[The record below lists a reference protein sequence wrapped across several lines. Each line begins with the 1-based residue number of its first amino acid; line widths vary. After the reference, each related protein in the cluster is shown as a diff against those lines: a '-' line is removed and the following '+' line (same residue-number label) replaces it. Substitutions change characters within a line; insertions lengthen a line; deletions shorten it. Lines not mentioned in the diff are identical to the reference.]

1 MLRADCTSKKE
12 ERPPRKG
19 IQQSRYSSHIE
30 QCLACIFGGDRLL
43 CISYDCTIHIIYIYT
58 DHILMSLL
66 HGLYIAT
73 SRISSYT
80 FLKGT
85 WIVMIHGTCTVDFL
99 FVLSKPSTWLRCS
112 YVSYEPLS
120 STSIG
125 QTHHGS
131 KKTKHEKRRKKYMN
145 LKSKMIPGSRCRN
158 TTIAMNGIG
167 EVPTSPESACS
178 QLQCGNFCLGVLGG
192 FESSKF
198 SIKFV
203 LGMSRCDDLMT
214 WWLDDLII

>member
-1 MLRADCTSKKE
+1 
-12 ERPPRKG
+12 
-19 IQQSRYSSHIE
+19 
-30 QCLACIFGGDRLL
+30 
-43 CISYDCTIHIIYIYT
+43 
-58 DHILMSLL
+58 MSLL

-178 QLQCGNFCLGVLGG
+178 QLQSFGRIWIFEVFNQVCLGNVTMWW
-192 FESSKF
+192 F
-198 SIKFV
+198 
-203 LGMSRCDDLMT
+203 DDLMT
-214 WWLDDLII
+214 WWFDHLISCLLFRFLFVDSPRMLHDGLFSWALMLNCQNGAT